1 MGIGPSGLH
10 PSYKLDSG
18 GVMQIIKCIIAAATA
33 ACCAVVSVQA
43 AAQWQPSKN
52 VELIAPA
59 AAGSAMDGIAR
70 LFQRVA
76 QTKQIVKAN
85 ISIVNKAGGG
95 NAVGFAYLAGH
106 AGDPHF
112 LIATPFT
119 VITNKIT
126 GTNPLNYQDF
136 TPIAMLADEHIGFV
150 VNANSPFKNGRDLLA
165 RLKADPSSVS
175 MALAAAIGNANHI
188 SISLVGKAIGVDP
201 KRFKIA
207 VFNSSGESITAVLGG
222 HIDLAITT
230 AGLLGPQVQ
239 SGKLRVLAVAARD
252 RLTGPLAQAPTWR
265 EQGIDVVFGSWRALL
280 GSRGMS
286 AEQIAY
292 WEGVAAKVSAQDE
305 WLQDLSQNSLSPFF
319 MGSEETRNYLNAQ
332 NEQLRGVLQD
342 LGMAKP

>member
-1 MGIGPSGLH
+1 MGIR
-10 PSYKLDSG
+10 
-18 GVMQIIKCIIAAATA
+18 QIVVTTWLFVFALAAPAH
-33 ACCAVVSVQA
+33 
-43 AAQWQPSKN
+43 AQWQPTKN

-106 AGDPHF
+106 ASDPHF

-119 VITNKIT
+119 IITNKIA
-126 GTNPLNYQDF
+126 GINPLNYQDF

-150 VNANSPFKNGRDLLA
+150 VNANSPLKNGRDLLA
-165 RLKADPSSVS
+165 RLKADPASVS
-175 MALAAAIGNANHI
+175 MALASALGNANHI
-188 SISLVGKAIGVDP
+188 AISLVAKSVGVDP

-239 SGKLRVLAVAARD
+239 SGKLRVLAVAARE
-252 RLTGPLAQAPTWR
+252 RITGPLAQVPTWR
-265 EQGIDVVFGSWRALL
+265 EQGVDVVFGSWRALI
-280 GSRGMS
+280 GARGMN
-286 AEQIAY
+286 AEQVAY
-292 WEGVAAKVSAQDE
+292 WEVVTAKVTAQDE
-305 WLQDLSQNSLSPFF
+305 WLQDLAQNSLAPFF
-319 MGSEETRNYLNAQ
+319 MGSAETRKYLDAQ

-342 LGMAKP
+342 LGMAK